1 MVSGRVYLIGAGP
14 GDPGLLTV
22 KGKQCLERADA
33 VVFDRLLSPRLLGY
47 TKPGAELYFVG
58 KAADH
63 HTMAQESINQLLAEL
78 AKAGKTVV
86 RLKGG
91 DPFVFGRGGEEA
103 AYLQAEGI
111 PWEVVPGV
119 TSAVAVP
126 AYAGIPVTHRAV
138 SPSFTVVTG
147 HRCKGQEDSLDW
159 QALANVEGTLLILM
173 GVRQLPDIVGHL
185 MAHGKAPDTP
195 IALIRWGTRAAQ
207 ETLVGTLADIVA
219 KVEAARFQAPACIVI
234 GPVVAARE
242 TLQWSELRPLFGKRI
257 LVAAETRESADA
269 LSCGLERLGAETVGF
284 AVEDALQLDGDGV
297 MTAITGS
304 LSGPSSWVFHTAL
317 GVRDFFHHWRASVKD
332 VRQLAGMQFAAT
344 SASAAEALRAQGI
357 VPDFLAESPAS
368 KSLSLWVDAALLR
381 GRVFAEEVPVCHP
394 HKAIA
399 VLRHG
404 IQVQVLPWRHI
415 GDTHPATVL
424 LEEWLAE
431 GYDEVH
437 AETPWAESVMRA
449 VYLGQNSA
457 AQPLGWALGAP

>member
-1 MVSGRVYLIGAGP
+1 
-14 GDPGLLTV
+14 LTV

-63 HTMAQESINQLLAEL
+63 HIMAQESINELLVEL

-159 QALANVEGTLLILM
+159 HALANVEGTLLILM

-185 MAHGKAPDTP
+185 MAHGKAPNTP

-219 KVEAARFQAPACIVI
+219 KVKAARFQAPACIVI

-269 LSCGLERLGAETVGF
+269 LSCGLERLGAETVAF
-284 AVEDALQLDGDGV
+284 AVEDVLQLDGDGV

-317 GVRDFFHHWRASVKD
+317 GVRDFFYHWRASGKD

-344 SASAAEALRAQGI
+344 SASAAEALHAHGI

-368 KSLSLWVDAALLR
+368 KSLSLWMDVALLR

-394 HKAIA
+394 HKANA

-404 IQVQVLPWRHI
+404 SQVQVLPWRRI

-424 LEEWLAE
+424 MEEWLAE

-449 VYLGQNSA
+449 LYLGQNSV
-457 AQPLGWALGAP
+457 AQQLGCAVGAP

>member
-1 MVSGRVYLIGAGP
+1 MESGRVYLIGAGP

-159 QALANVEGTLLILM
+159 HALANVEGTLLILM
-173 GVRQLPDIVGHL
+173 GVRQLPDIVGRL
-185 MAHGKAPDTP
+185 MAHGKSPDTP

-219 KVEAARFQAPACIVI
+219 KVKAARFQAPACIVI

-269 LSCGLERLGAETVGF
+269 LSCSLERLGAETVAI
-284 AVEDALQLDGDGV
+284 AVEDVLQLDGDSV

-317 GVRDFFHHWRASVKD
+317 GVREFFHHWRASGTD

-344 SASAAEALRAQGI
+344 SASAAETLRAHGI
-357 VPDFLAESPAS
+357 VPDLCAESPAS
-368 KSLSLWVDAALLR
+368 TSLSRWVDAAVLR
-381 GRVFAEEVPVCHP
+381 GRVFAEEVPVYHP
-394 HKAIA
+394 HKANA
-399 VLRHG
+399 GLRHG
-404 IQVQVLPWRHI
+404 IQVQVLPWRRI

-424 LEEWLAE
+424 VEEWLAQ

-437 AETPWAESVMRA
+437 AETPWAESVLRA
-449 VYLGQNSA
+449 LYLGQNSA
-457 AQPLGWALGAP
+457 AQPLGWAVGTP